1 MSKLRAVLDR
11 LNDIEATIARATSA
25 AAPSNA
31 VLLSLTSLEARRDD
45 LLEELSEVTKA
56 EHVEICDYRIIPEQS
71 TAYAV
76 AGVTA
81 ALHQFQE
88 IVTTVFDAMLTKPKQ
103 RAKIAPDIVQ
113 KTQFDFGFAYS
124 GSLGVVLTIPNDRLL
139 MDEASTLDKA
149 VAAVFDLLKIE
160 TPDGVREA
168 VTHYGA
174 PTVRKLH
181 DWTKTHSQYGMAADI
196 KWKRDS
202 EVRNEVVAQPVEM
215 DRIYRIIEQKQD
227 TTSAPVTLEGS
238 LLAWNTKKRTFLLE
252 TADGQSFSG
261 HWARDFQSPSIS
273 RKVPARYRAHLSKET
288 TIHYAEDR
296 EEIKW
301 ILNRL
306 SDLPALKAK

>member
-45 LLEELSEVTKA
+45 LEELSEVTKA

-160 TPDGVREA
+160 TPGRAERSRYSLRRSDRSVSFTIGPRRIVSTAWR
-168 VTHYGA
+168 
-174 PTVRKLH
+174 PTLNGRGIWRFGTKLLLNQSR
-181 DWTKTHSQYGMAADI
+181 WIAFT
-196 KWKRDS
+196 
-202 EVRNEVVAQPVEM
+202 
-215 DRIYRIIEQKQD
+215 
-227 TTSAPVTLEGS
+227 GS
-238 LLAWNTKKRTFLLE
+238 LSRSRTRLQRRLPWKEACWLGIQRSERFCLRRQTGSPFLDIGRGISKAPQFRARFRRGIALTFPRKR
-252 TADGQSFSG
+252 
-261 HWARDFQSPSIS
+261 PSIMP
-273 RKVPARYRAHLSKET
+273 RTGKKLSGFS
-288 TIHYAEDR
+288 IG
-296 EEIKW
+296 
-301 ILNRL
+301 
-306 SDLPALKAK
+306 